1 MFFLREM
8 ISYLK
13 RGWKSRNSRS
23 TDDAD
28 RQRLPYHL
36 PELTFSSPQLSSF
49 SACDYSLPELK
60 FSAFDSLSFKDY
72 LIEQNV
78 EKREEIENIDDL
90 ESATAI
96 DRELVAFFSDNATN
110 NANVS

>member
-13 RGWKSRNSRS
+13 RGWKSRNLRS

-28 RQRLPYHL
+28 RQR
-36 PELTFSSPQLSSF
+36 SF
-49 SACDYSLPELK
+49 SACDNYLPELK
-60 FSAFDSLSFKDY
+60 FSAFDSSSFKDY

-78 EKREEIENIDDL
+78 EKHEEIEKSDDL
-90 ESATAI
+90 ESATAV
-96 DRELVAFFSDNATN
+96 DRDLVAFFSDNATN
-110 NANVS
+110 NANFS